1 MPYTHQG
8 QHYSIKT
15 PVISIAVNKLKVI
28 VQDQTG
34 SKLFEFND
42 RKESKDFL
50 NLLCQA

>member
-8 QHYSIKT
+8 QHYSIIS
-15 PVISIAVNKLKVI
+15 PIISIAVNKLKVI
-28 VQDQTG
+28 VKDQKG
-34 SKLFEFND
+34 SHLFEFTD